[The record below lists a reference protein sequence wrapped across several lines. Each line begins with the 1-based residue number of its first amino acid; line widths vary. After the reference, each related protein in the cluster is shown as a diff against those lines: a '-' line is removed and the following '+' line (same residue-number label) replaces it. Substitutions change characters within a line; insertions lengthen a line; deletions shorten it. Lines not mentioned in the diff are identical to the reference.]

1 MAFWKKKEPAEP
13 MISKAEHDR
22 IVAANDRIALTGRQ
36 SLHVLIKQKDE
47 EIGYFQV
54 ENARLLA
61 ELATLKAERD
71 AILRDKKLETARRTE
86 AVSHTIAFTR
96 EIEALKPDALKYRE
110 RLRRDREAL
119 AAKRKRAVAAI
130 PKAQAARGG
139 DVREGV

>member
-1 MAFWKKKEPAEP
+1 MAFWKKKQPAEP

-71 AILRDKKLETARRTE
+71 RRL
-86 AVSHTIAFTR
+86 A
-96 EIEALKPDALKYRE
+96 P
-110 RLRRDREAL
+110 L
-119 AAKRKRAVAAI
+119 AAANAARKA
-130 PKAQAARGG
+130 KAQAARGG
-139 DVREGV
+139 DVRESV

>member
-71 AILRDKKLETARRTE
+71 ILDEACNKAAIELAHWKKHGQLRDPATG
-86 AVSHTIAFTR
+86 
-96 EIEALKPDALKYRE
+96 
-110 RLRRDREAL
+110 RL
-119 AAKRKRAVAAI
+119 I
-130 PKAQAARGG
+130 PKAKPS
-139 DVREGV
+139 DVFTASHSPA